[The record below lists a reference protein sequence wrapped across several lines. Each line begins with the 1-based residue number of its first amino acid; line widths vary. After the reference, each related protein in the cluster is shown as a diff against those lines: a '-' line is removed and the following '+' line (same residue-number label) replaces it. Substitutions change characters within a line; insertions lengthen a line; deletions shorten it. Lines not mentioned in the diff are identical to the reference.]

1 MFGKGSK
8 LYSIVTGKC
17 PRCHEDRM
25 YVNRNPYAISE
36 TMTMHEHCRQC
47 GLKYKMEP
55 NFFFGAM
62 FVSYALA
69 VLVGI
74 ITFLITWYIFRTG
87 LINAFIAI
95 FVILILLMPV
105 ITRLSR
111 NIYIN
116 IFVNYR
122 TDF

>member
-25 YVNRNPYAISE
+25 YVNRNPYAISD
-36 TMTMHEHCRQC
+36 TMTMHDHCRHC

-69 VLVGI
+69 VLAGI
-74 ITFLITWYIFRTG
+74 ITFLITWYVFRTG

-105 ITRLSR
+105 IVRLSR

-116 IFVNYR
+116 IFVGYR
-122 TDF
+122 D